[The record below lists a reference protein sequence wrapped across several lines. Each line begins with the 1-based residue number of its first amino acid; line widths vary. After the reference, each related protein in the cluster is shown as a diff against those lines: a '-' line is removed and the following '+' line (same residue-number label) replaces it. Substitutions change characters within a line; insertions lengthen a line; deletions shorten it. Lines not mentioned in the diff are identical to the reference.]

1 MKKRKGNINKGR
13 EWVEKILININPEI
27 RNIIK
32 KENYNLINDGYV
44 DSLMILRLLFE
55 IEKKFKK
62 KINPSKISRENFS
75 SVENIMKL
83 LKK

>member
-1 MKKRKGNINKGR
+1 MKNRKRNINKGR
-13 EWVEKILININPEI
+13 EWIEKILININPEI

-32 KENYNLINDGYV
+32 KENANLINDGYV

-62 KINPSKISRENFS
+62 KINPSKINRENFS
-75 SVENIMKL
+75 SIENIMKL
-83 LKK
+83 IKK